1 MKKLIAVSLIMA
13 VTFLTWGSVA
23 SVYAQDTAKDD
34 KPTFYHLVP
43 GTYVNGWPRFTIT
56 YPKDWVE
63 GHLLPQEVFR
73 AGVPG
78 PPGGV
83 IALHVSPFPFRVLQL
98 DKVASHL
105 LPFAQSMD
113 KDAIV
118 VSDKPSQTR
127 DGTPAR
133 EVDIQWGHG
142 EGHWLTLGTKKDDCW
157 INMGV
162 YAPHKIGEDLKAILY
177 SLRYEPGMDKPVT
190 VPADIR
196 EFLDKFSSDMVS
208 HDLAKVMTHYSDRF
222 LNSGTT
228 KKETEESTRQVIGSI
243 KSFEISI
250 IEFVPAG
257 DKVYLAGFAT
267 SNAGKEP
274 IKGVSIIKE
283 NGEWKWYGNQREAIS
298 FS

>member
-1 MKKLIAVSLIMA
+1 MKKIIVLSAIMA
-13 VTFLTWGSVA
+13 VTFLTWGFIA
-23 SVYAQDTAKDD
+23 SVYAQDTAKKDD

-78 PPGGV
+78 PPHGV
-83 IALHVSPFPFRVLQL
+83 TALHVSPFSARLLSL
-98 DKVASHL
+98 DKAASL
-105 LPFAQSMD
+105 LMLYAQAMD

-133 EVDIQWGHG
+133 EVDIQWFH
-142 EGHWLTLGTKKDDCW
+142 EAHWLTLETKKDDCW

-208 HDLAKVMTHYSDRF
+208 HDLAEIMTHYSDRF

-228 KKETEESTRQVIGSI
+228 KKDTEESTRQIIGRTT
-243 KSFEISI
+243 SFEISI
-250 IEFVPAG
+250 TEFVPAG

-298 FS
+298 FL

>member
-1 MKKLIAVSLIMA
+1 MKKLIVLSVITAVMLLARGPIA
-13 VTFLTWGSVA
+13 PA
-23 SVYAQDTAKDD
+23 CAQDSAKDD

-43 GTYVNGWPRFTIT
+43 GTYVNGWPRFTIH
-56 YPKDWVE
+56 YPKDWAE

-73 AGVPG
+73 AGIPG
-78 PPGGV
+78 PPRGV
-83 IALHVSPFPFRVLQL
+83 TALHVSPSPFRAISL
-98 DKVASHL
+98 DKVASYL
-105 LPFAQSMD
+105 MLYARSAD

-133 EVDIQWGHG
+133 EVDIQWHG
-142 EGHWLTLGTKKDDCW
+142 EEHWLTLGTKKDDCW

-196 EFLDKFSSDMVS
+196 EFLDKYSSDVVS

-228 KKETEESTRQVIGSI
+228 KKEAEQSTRQVIDSI

-250 IEFVPAG
+250 TEFIPAG
-257 DKVYLAGFAT
+257 DRVYLAGFTTT
-267 SNAGKEP
+267 SSGKLP
-274 IKGVSIIKE
+274 IKEISIIKE
-283 NGEWKWYGNQREAIS
+283 NGEWKWYGNQREAIP
-298 FS
+298 FL